1 MSVSTFTTQRLF
13 KQSYEPEKS
22 SKIMTS
28 IYVIILITA
37 TVIITYYLSNYL
49 QSKKETDK
57 IVTKLEDVDKRL
69 KEEETKDDIK
79 PVTYVTPSYLNP
91 YDCTY
96 MGGCSRLYPTYPY
109 YPYINRNYH
118 YNRRHRDILS
128 GGNIDLHKRH
138 R

>member
-1 MSVSTFTTQRLF
+1 MSVPTFRRQQLF
-13 KQSYEPEKS
+13 KQSYEPEKN
-22 SKIMTS
+22 SKIISS
-28 IYVIILITA
+28 IYVILLITL
-37 TVIITYYLSNYL
+37 TVIITYYLSNYF

-69 KEEETKDDIK
+69 KEEEKNDDIK
-79 PVTYVTPSYLNP
+79 TVTTYVTPNP

-109 YPYINRNYH
+109 YPYINHNYH

-128 GGNIDLHKRH
+128 GGNIDLHKR
-138 R
+138 RRK